1 MTVAMAR
8 GMYALMDLADNDL
21 LDTLLNR
28 PAKPLAASDPE
39 AQVVQSVLALPEV
52 QALLP
57 LLRT

>member
-1 MTVAMAR
+1 MAR